1 MTVTQ
6 VVALSQSRYKVFIDM
21 ELAFVLYKGELRLF
35 HIKEGEEIQEE
46 SYRKI
51 LEEILPKRAKARAMN
66 LLKDR
71 DYTVSQL
78 KDKLAQGFYPDE
90 VIDSAI
96 AYVESFH
103 YLDDARYAG
112 NYIAFH
118 AENKSKRRIEQDLMR
133 RGIDALTIE
142 GAWMEWE
149 ETSGGQDEERQ
160 IRRLLEK
167 RHFDEDTADFKEKQ
181 KTIAFLMR
189 KGFEMSKI
197 RKVIS
202 GDDYSD

>member
-6 VVALSQSRYKVFIDM
+6 LVPLSQNRYKVFIDM
-21 ELAFVLYKGELRLF
+21 ELAFVVYKGELRLF
-35 HIKEGEEIQEE
+35 HVKVGEELTEE
-46 SYRKI
+46 VYRQI
-51 LEEILPKRAKARAMN
+51 IDELLPKRAKARAMN

-78 KDKLAQGFYPDE
+78 REKLVQGFYPE
-90 VIDSAI
+90 EAI
-96 AYVESFH
+96 EAAITYVESFH
-103 YLDDARYAG
+103 YLDDLRYAG

-118 AENKSKRRIEQDLMR
+118 ADTKSKRRIMQDLTR
-133 RGIDALTIE
+133 RGIDQGTME
-142 GAWMEWE
+142 RAWAEWE
-149 ETSGGQDEERQ
+149 ETSGGQDELKQ

-167 RHFDEDTADFKEKQ
+167 RHFDENTADFKEKQ

-202 GDDYSD
+202 GDDYYD